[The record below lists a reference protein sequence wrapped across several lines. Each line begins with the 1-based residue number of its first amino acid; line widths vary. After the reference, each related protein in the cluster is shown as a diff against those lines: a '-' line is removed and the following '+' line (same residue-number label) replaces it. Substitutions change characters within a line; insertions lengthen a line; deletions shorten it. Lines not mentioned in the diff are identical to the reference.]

1 MPADPTADSATM
13 ASPIPSPPYPP
24 VVPTRMNVVTP
35 RLSSSSMTIDVVGA
49 PIIVVW
55 TDTGTP
61 STVPVYPSRPRCSVT
76 SRDPSRPPSKRAAI
90 RVARLGSPGSR
101 TTGA

>member
-1 MPADPTADSATM
+1 M
-13 ASPIPSPPYPP
+13 ASPMPSPPYPP

-55 TDTGTP
+55 TETGTP
-61 STVPVYPSRPRCSVT
+61 STVPV
-76 SRDPSRPPSKRAAI
+76 
-90 RVARLGSPGSR
+90 
-101 TTGA
+101 